1 MNSRVI
7 AGERPLLAF
16 VSSVMQ
22 PEIQWAR
29 DAAVEALTKNPT
41 LIAWAFEYTPA
52 SSEAADASYLSKVRE
67 ADVVVWLVGAITT
80 PPVRDEIAE
89 ALAADKRISAITLPA
104 DERDELTTQLLQD
117 VRGRAKPRRQVT
129 PMTFANCLR

>member
-1 MNSRVI
+1 MNPRVI

-16 VSSVMQ
+16 ISSVMR

-52 SSEAADASYLSKVRE
+52 SSEAADTSYLSKVRE

-89 ALAADKRISAITLPA
+89 ALAANKRIW
-104 DERDELTTQLLQD
+104 E
-117 VRGRAKPRRQVT
+117 VVT
-129 PMTFANCLR
+129 